1 MSKPSSS
8 SSSSTYLSQST
19 LTYRIIHQTYYYM
32 STIRSFKHVY
42 NTTLQY
48 WYTQKRVLTRFF
60 SNALSFNNLGQN
72 SSSSFS
78 FFITC
83 ICTLRGNTLYVE
95 PSESTGLKNTIS
107 NSYSL
112 FSDLPLNVSVSSFRL
127 IVASLS
133 TSANFF

>member
-1 MSKPSSS
+1 MFLYEYNSNF
-8 SSSSTYLSQST
+8 Q
-19 LTYRIIHQTYYYM
+19 
-32 STIRSFKHVY
+32 TIRMHY
-42 NTTLQY
+42 IILQHLI
-48 WYTQKRVLTRFF
+48 TQKEYLVLTRFF

-112 FSDLPLNVSVSSFRL
+112 FSDLPLNVSVSSFRM

-133 TSANFF
+133 TSTKCDMYMYCIKDSIDMNG